1 LRGVCTDSGEHP
13 AGNGTEADYYT
24 SLLIRTA
31 CYFKFISTGKENIY
45 IILTGM
51 NEFLYPLIF
60 INTEI
65 HARGRSGYITQKPV
79 K

>member
-1 LRGVCTDSGEHP
+1 
-13 AGNGTEADYYT
+13 
-24 SLLIRTA
+24 
-31 CYFKFISTGKENIY
+31 
-45 IILTGM
+45 LTGM